1 MATVRPFQ
9 RLAFAAALLAVAL
22 FSLAYVQ
29 SLVMRTSG
37 DMPGVMTMAVCTS
50 TGMAHVHVHHGVP
63 TDRSQRA
70 CPFCAAAAHAPV
82 SGSVAPIPLSTTVA
96 WTTYAALRPLGPRG
110 PPEFT
115 PHARGPPQ
123 AALTI

>member
-1 MATVRPFQ
+1 MATVRPLQ
-9 RLAFAAALLAVAL
+9 RLASAAALLAVAL

-29 SLVMRTSG
+29 SLVMRMPG
-37 DMPGVMTMAVCTS
+37 DMQGGVTMAVCTS
-50 TGMAHVHVHHGVP
+50 TGMAHVHVHHGAP
-63 TDRSQRA
+63 TDTAQKA

-82 SGSVAPIPLSTTVA
+82 SGSVAPIPLSTSVA

-110 PPEFT
+110 PPEFA

>member
-1 MATVRPFQ
+1 MARNRPLQ
-9 RLAFAAALLAVAL
+9 RLAPAAALLAVAL
-22 FSLAYVQ
+22 FSFAYVQ
-29 SLVMRTSG
+29 SLVMRMSG
-37 DMPGVMTMAVCTS
+37 DMPGGMTIAVCTS
-50 TGMAHVHVHHGVP
+50 TGMAHVHLHPGAPAHAP
-63 TDRSQRA
+63 QKA

-82 SGSVAPIPLSTTVA
+82 CGSVSPIPLSTAVA

-115 PHARGPPQ
+115 AHARGPPQ